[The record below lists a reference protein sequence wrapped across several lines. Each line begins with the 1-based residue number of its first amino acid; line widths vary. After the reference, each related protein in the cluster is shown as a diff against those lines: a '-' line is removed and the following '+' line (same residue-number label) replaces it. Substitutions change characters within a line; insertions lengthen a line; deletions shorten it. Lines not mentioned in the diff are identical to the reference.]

1 MIDPKYI
8 QTLYDVLTQA
18 MSDAAEAN
26 ALHNKVKETPDT
38 NKNATEELVRNTA
51 GMGDKS
57 MYYDFVNDVFDNIR
71 DKIIYECDKYAGDG
85 QVLAGMYDSA
95 ARRVGGVPTLDDVLR
110 TIFMFKDDDD
120 VALLR
125 YGIDSGHVRERLIR
139 CIMYELLALYA
150 LEETRVYHYAGEGD
164 EEDGTSERPIT
175 GSNG

>member
-8 QTLYDVLTQA
+8 QTLYDVLAQA

-26 ALHNKVKETPDT
+26 ALHNKVKETVDT
-38 NKNATEELVRNTA
+38 NKNATEVIRPTTV
-51 GMGDKS
+51 GDKYV
-57 MYYDFVNDVFDNIR
+57 YYDFVNNVFDKIR
-71 DKIIYECDKYAGDG
+71 DKIIHECNKYTGDG

-95 ARRVGGVPTLDDVLR
+95 ARRVGGVPTRDDVLR

-120 VALLR
+120 VTLLR

-139 CIMYELLALYA
+139 CIMYDLLALYA
-150 LEETRVYHYAGEGD
+150 LGNNGEYHYAGEGD
-164 EEDGTSERPIT
+164 EEGGTSERPIT